1 MPLTPEGKK
10 AMDRLR
16 KALENAEETAEQS
29 LQERRRV
36 ILWPRDDQDWIDF
49 NAWDDSDAYY

>member
-1 MPLTPEGKK
+1 MKPTPE
-10 AMDRLR
+10 DQREQLR
-16 KALENAEETAEQS
+16 KLLENAGDTAYQS